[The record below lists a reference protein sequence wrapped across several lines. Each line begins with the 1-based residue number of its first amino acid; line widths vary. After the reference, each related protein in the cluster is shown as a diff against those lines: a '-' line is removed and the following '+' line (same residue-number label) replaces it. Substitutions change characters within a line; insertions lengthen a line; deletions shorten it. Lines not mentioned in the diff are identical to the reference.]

1 MAAVEDTRRN
11 LDLDTALAEVERRYL
26 DANPESVARH
36 EAAKASMP
44 GGNTRSIL
52 HYAPCPLTV
61 VRGRG
66 CRIQSLDGAEYI
78 DFLGEYSAGLYGHSN
93 PAIVAAM
100 TAALDDGVVLGAPN
114 LHEAKLAAELCA
126 RFPSL
131 ERVRFCNSGSEADLM
146 ALSLARAVTKRGKV
160 LAFEEAYHGGFLIF
174 GHGGSPLNV
183 PFPMVMGRY
192 NDLAG
197 TRAQIA
203 EHAEDLAAVILE
215 PMLGAG
221 GCIPAAPG
229 FLEMLREETARHGIL
244 LVFDEVI
251 TSRLSP
257 GGLQAKLGVIPDL
270 TALGKYLGGGG
281 SFGAFG
287 GRAEIMDRFD
297 PARPD
302 RLFHAGTFNNDVL
315 TMAAGYAGLTEVL
328 SPAAL
333 EALNARGDTLR
344 AALQATFEGAGQGR
358 ALAMTA
364 SGLGSILC
372 IHFRPGPITRPS
384 DLEGE
389 DPRLK
394 QLFHLAML
402 ERGIYLSP
410 RGMMA
415 LSLPMGDAEIDAL
428 LGAVAGFIE
437 DHHPL
442 LPTA

>member
-11 LDLDTALAEVERRYL
+11 LDLDTALSEAVGRYL

-61 VRGRG
+61 VRGEG
-66 CRIQSLDGAEYI
+66 CRIRSLDGGEYL

-93 PAIVAAM
+93 PAIVTAM
-100 TAALDDGVVLGAPN
+100 KAALDEGVVFGAPN
-114 LHEAKLAAELCA
+114 LYEARFAAELCA

-131 ERVRFCNSGSEADLM
+131 DRVRFCNSGSEADLM
-146 ALSLARAVTKRGKV
+146 ALSLARAVTGRSKI
-160 LAFEEAYHGGFLIF
+160 LAFDEAYHGGFLIF

-192 NDLAG
+192 NDIAA
-197 TRAQIA
+197 TRDQIA
-203 EHAEDLAAVILE
+203 AHAEDLAAVIIE

-221 GCIPAAPG
+221 GYIPAAPG
-229 FLEMLREETARHGIL
+229 FLEMLREETTRHGIL

-251 TSRLSP
+251 TSRFSS
-257 GGLQAKLGVIPDL
+257 GGLQAALGVTPDL
-270 TALGKYLGGGG
+270 TTLGKYLGGGS

-297 PARPD
+297 PSRPD
-302 RLFHAGTFNNDVL
+302 CLFHAGTFNNDVL
-315 TMAAGYAGLTEVL
+315 TMAAGYAGLTQVL
-328 SPAAL
+328 SPDVL
-333 EALNARGDTLR
+333 DALNARGETLR
-344 AALQATFEGAGQGR
+344 GALQSMFEAAGLG
-358 ALAMTA
+358 MTA
-364 SGLGSILC
+364 SGQGSILS
-372 IHFRPGPITRPS
+372 IHFRPGPILQPD
-384 DLEGE
+384 DLKGE
-389 DPRLK
+389 DTRLK

-402 ERGIYLSP
+402 DRGIYLSP

-415 LSLPMGDAEIDAL
+415 LSLPMGDAETDAL
-428 LGAVAGFIE
+428 LEAVAGFIE
-437 DHHPL
+437 DYGAL
-442 LPTA
+442 LPGV

>member
-1 MAAVEDTRRN
+1 MALAQDTRRN
-11 LDLDTALAEVERRYL
+11 LDLDTALAEAVRGYL
-26 DANPESVARH
+26 DANPQSAARH

-44 GGNTRSIL
+44 GGNTRSVL

-61 VRGRG
+61 IRGAG
-66 CRIQSLDGAEYI
+66 CRIWSLDGGEYL

-100 TAALDDGVVLGAPN
+100 TAALEAGVVLGAPN
-114 LHEAKLAAELCA
+114 LHEAKFAAELCA

-146 ALSLARAVTKRGKV
+146 ALSLARVVTKRGKI

-192 NDLAG
+192 NDIAR

-257 GGLQAKLGVIPDL
+257 GGLQAALGVTPDL

-287 GRAEIMDRFD
+287 GRADLMDRFD

-302 RLFHAGTFNNDVL
+302 ALFHAGTFNNDVL
-315 TMAAGYAGLTEVL
+315 TMAAGHAGLTQVL
-328 SPAAL
+328 SADVL
-333 EALNARGDTLR
+333 EAVNARGETLR
-344 AALQATFEGAGQGR
+344 GALNGLFQEAGLG
-358 ALAMTA
+358 MTA
-364 SGLGSILC
+364 SGLGSILS
-372 IHFRPGPITRPS
+372 IHFRPGPILRPE

-389 DPRLK
+389 DSRLK
-394 QLFHLAML
+394 QVFHLAML
-402 ERGIYLSP
+402 ARGIYLSP

-415 LSLPMGDAEIDAL
+415 LSLPMGDSETDAL
-428 LGAVAGFIE
+428 LDAVAGFIE
-437 DHHPL
+437 DYRPL
-442 LPTA
+442 LPQA

>member
-1 MAAVEDTRRN
+1 V
-11 LDLDTALAEVERRYL
+11 
-26 DANPESVARH
+26 
-36 EAAKASMP
+36 
-44 GGNTRSIL
+44 L

-61 VRGRG
+61 TRGAG
-66 CRIQSLDGAEYI
+66 CRIWSLDGGEYL

-93 PAIVAAM
+93 PAIVAAA
-100 TAALDDGVVLGAPN
+100 TAALEAGVVLGAPN
-114 LHEAKLAAELCA
+114 LHEARFAAELCA

-131 ERVRFCNSGSEADLM
+131 ERVRFCNSGSEARVRFCNSGSEADLM
-146 ALSLARAVTKRGKV
+146 ALSLARAVTRRDKI

-192 NDLAG
+192 NDVAA

-203 EHAEDLAAVILE
+203 AHGADLAAVILE
-215 PMLGAG
+215 PMMGAG

-251 TSRLSP
+251 TSRLSS
-257 GGLQAKLGVIPDL
+257 GGLQAVLGVIPDL
-270 TALGKYLGGGG
+270 TTLGKYLGGGS

-302 RLFHAGTFNNDVL
+302 CLFHAGTFNNDVL
-315 TMAAGYAGLTEVL
+315 TMAAGHAGLTQVL
-328 SPAAL
+328 SPAAV
-333 EALNARGDTLR
+333 EALNGRGERLR
-344 AALQATFEGAGQGR
+344 ATLQAMFQAAG
-358 ALAMTA
+358 LAISA
-364 SGLGSILC
+364 SGLGSILS
-372 IHFRPGPITRPS
+372 IHFRPGPIIRPS

-389 DPRLK
+389 DARLK
-394 QLFHLAML
+394 QLFHLAMIA
-402 ERGIYLSP
+402 RGIYLSP

-415 LSLPMGDAEIDAL
+415 LSLPMGDGEIDAL
-428 LGAVAGFIE
+428 LEATAGFIE
-437 DHHPL
+437 DYGPL
-442 LPTA
+442 LPRA